1 MNFNADIAEST
12 LAKSVREHLLLSAN
26 QATQAADKLARLE
39 QKLKHA
45 ELKIQAL
52 TLALA
57 HHKRLRFGVKSESL
71 PAAQRELFAEDWQ
84 GDNGELELAVESVN
98 SPSRAPR
105 SNAGRQP
112 LPDCISTPQ
121 EFP

>member
-12 LAKSVREHLLLSAN
+12 LAKSEREHLLLSAN
-26 QATQAADKLARLE
+26 QAADKLARLE

-52 TLALA
+52 TLELA

-84 GDNGELELAVESVN
+84 GDNGEL
-98 SPSRAPR
+98 
-105 SNAGRQP
+105 
-112 LPDCISTPQ
+112 
-121 EFP
+121 